1 MLDEQT
7 RADLNVPA
15 NVHEALV
22 GEVDLRSAAYQSD
35 LPTGDLILE
44 INHLPVKDA
53 QDAVSERGKS
63 IRPLLELQFVHSRF
77 N

>member
-7 RADLNVPA
+7 RAGLNVPA

-22 GEVDLRSAAYQSD
+22 GQVDLRSAAYQSD
-35 LPTGDLILE
+35 LPTGDGVLE
-44 INHLPVKDA
+44 INHQAVKDA
-53 QDAVSERGKS
+53 QDAVIERGKS
-63 IRPLLELQFVHSRF
+63 ILPLLELQFAHSRF